1 MLMKKGNVAMK
12 CLEIK
17 DGKGFFRNR
26 NGEMETLD
34 KIKRDDI
41 LHLLDIATSK
51 QETFEMDDIESAII
65 NNQAHIIIY
74 RNLGDKFKE
83 ILNNKTRFLDESENI
98 YKEALQ
104 KYQ

>member
-1 MLMKKGNVAMK
+1 MKKGNITMK

-26 NGEMETLD
+26 NGNMETLD
-34 KIKRDDI
+34 NIKKDDI
-41 LHLLDIATSK
+41 LYLLNIAISN
-51 QETFEMDDIESAII
+51 QETFEMDDMESATI

-83 ILNNKTRFLDESENI
+83 ILNNKTRFLEESESI
-98 YKEALQ
+98 YKDALQ

>member
-1 MLMKKGNVAMK
+1 MKKGNITMK

-17 DGKGFFRNR
+17 NGKVFFRNR
-26 NGEMETLD
+26 NGNMETLD
-34 KIKRDDI
+34 NIRKDDI
-41 LHLLDIATSK
+41 LYLLNIAISN
-51 QETFEMDDIESAII
+51 QETFEMDDMESATI

-83 ILNNKTRFLDESENI
+83 ILNNKTRFLEESESI
-98 YKEALQ
+98 YKDALQ